1 MEEKKVLDSIV
12 TVTEWIIKQTVD
24 LTKKKIITIFFL
36 NLILLIL
43 VYKKLQSHFMEKG
56 YLGNIHIHGWGTF
69 LL

>member
-24 LTKKKIITIFFL
+24 LTQKKLSQFFF
-36 NLILLIL
+36 NLIFLIL